1 MARQRI
7 IAVGAVFLFP
17 AMLFLGL
24 PLRPQGT
31 GERTKYG
38 LQQEKDRI
46 ASVQGAELFQAHC
59 AVCHG
64 RDGKGNGPAAH
75 ALKTAVPDLTQISKR
90 NGGTFPTARIQK
102 FISGEEEGEEEMV
115 TPSHGSRE
123 MPIWGPIF
131 GPIAWDQDFGKLRI
145 YNVTKY
151 VESLQQK

>member
-1 MARQRI
+1 MARQGI
-7 IAVGAVFLFP
+7 IAVRAVLLFA
-17 AMLFLGL
+17 AMLLFGL

-31 GERTKYG
+31 AEGTKYG
-38 LQQEKDRI
+38 LQEEKGRI

-102 FISGEEEGEEEMV
+102 LISGEEEMV
-115 TPSHGSRE
+115 TSSHGSRE

-131 GPIAWDQDFGKLRI
+131 GQIAWDQDFGKLRI